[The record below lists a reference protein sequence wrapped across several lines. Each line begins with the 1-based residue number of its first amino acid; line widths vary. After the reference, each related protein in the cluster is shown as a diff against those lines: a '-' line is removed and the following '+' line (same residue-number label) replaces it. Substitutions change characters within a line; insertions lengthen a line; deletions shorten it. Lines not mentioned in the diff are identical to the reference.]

1 MRKPIPEDEKRRIR
15 PEIKSCGF
23 VFFTVSG
30 WFKSSPYP
38 VGSLPGRFVV
48 VSAGGD
54 SYYEIVFPDNAGK
67 IEIAFVLIAA
77 DVDGDSHAFADAVN
91 ILVGLMIVRGGDDQ
105 IGIVDVLSLVLFFQD
120 QDLSLRLEFQK
131 LRIDFGS
138 DDGQIF
144 GEIHQCADPAFGD
157 GACADDDDFFMR
169 NVHKHGKIGSELHLS

>member
-1 MRKPIPEDEKRRIR
+1 M
-15 PEIKSCGF
+15 
-23 VFFTVSG
+23 
-30 WFKSSPYP
+30 
-38 VGSLPGRFVV
+38 V

-157 GACADDDDFFMR
+157 GAAPTTTTF
-169 NVHKHGKIGSELHLS
+169 L